1 MIVRVKIVFK
11 SLGLFRFIK
20 INFLSSHSIK
30 RDNLA
35 ITNKSLIFLFTE
47 KIASARIAHVWNSK
61 LIFFFNTQKELGLA
75 RRYSHLAS
83 STEQNTCNSEPG
95 LAKIMHLDYKGICA

>member
-30 RDNLA
+30 RDNLT

-47 KIASARIAHVWNSK
+47 KIAEEAQPR
-61 LIFFFNTQKELGLA
+61 
-75 RRYSHLAS
+75 
-83 STEQNTCNSEPG
+83 
-95 LAKIMHLDYKGICA
+95 